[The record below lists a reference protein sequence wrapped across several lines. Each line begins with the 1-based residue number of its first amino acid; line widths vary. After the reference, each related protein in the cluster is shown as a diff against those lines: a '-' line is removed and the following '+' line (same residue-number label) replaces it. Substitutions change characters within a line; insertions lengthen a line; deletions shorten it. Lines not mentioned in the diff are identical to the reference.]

1 MIVGDDGGRRHIF
14 GRLVHWNLVHDM
26 LLRWMLIRRVH
37 TVVHWRLVDMNRLP
51 VVGRNRRGAGG
62 GDQRWGRGDEEGGEC
77 ARGGEGRAWVG
88 SGGGKVVRHR
98 GGDVVEV
105 VVVHRWRQCLHLL
118 VRRLV
123 CWLRRC
129 IRSWRVLMLIRSW
142 RIIGG
147 WRFIM
152 DRWFILLVVNWW
164 GVLIM
169 MGWGL
174 IFFIMDRWLVM
185 VICNWG
191 LIRGWGLI

>member
-1 MIVGDDGGRRHIF
+1 MRH
-14 GRLVHWNLVHDM
+14 G
-26 LLRWMLIRRVH
+26 
-37 TVVHWRLVDMNRLP
+37 
-51 VVGRNRRGAGG
+51 
-62 GDQRWGRGDEEGGEC
+62 
-77 ARGGEGRAWVG
+77 
-88 SGGGKVVRHR
+88 

-123 CWLRRC
+123 CWLRWY
-129 IRSWRVLMLIRSW
+129 IRSRRVLMFISRW
-142 RIIGG
+142 RIVGG

-152 DRWFILLVVNWW
+152 DRWFILLVNWW

-174 IFFIMDRWLVM
+174 ILLIMDRWLVM